1 MPKEGLTPSNAARQV
16 LKLPPVCTMILKFR
30 EVKCFSQNQTTAKEA
45 EPGLISSRRVYLIW
59 RINIFILAAESFIKW
74 ELMKNQIH
82 KKEESKAALA
92 KLGEVDSG
100 GEKGFTE

>member
-1 MPKEGLTPSNAARQV
+1 
-16 LKLPPVCTMILKFR
+16 MILKFR

-82 KKEESKAALA
+82 KKRGKQSC
-92 KLGEVDSG
+92 SG
-100 GEKGFTE
+100 

>member
-1 MPKEGLTPSNAARQV
+1 MH
-16 LKLPPVCTMILKFR
+16 PVCAVIPKFR
-30 EVKCFSQNQTTAKEA
+30 EVKCLSQSQTTAKEA
-45 EPGLISSRRVYLIW
+45 EPGLISNRRVYLIW
-59 RINIFILAAESFIKW
+59 RINIFILASESFINGNLGKI
-74 ELMKNQIH
+74 KSI